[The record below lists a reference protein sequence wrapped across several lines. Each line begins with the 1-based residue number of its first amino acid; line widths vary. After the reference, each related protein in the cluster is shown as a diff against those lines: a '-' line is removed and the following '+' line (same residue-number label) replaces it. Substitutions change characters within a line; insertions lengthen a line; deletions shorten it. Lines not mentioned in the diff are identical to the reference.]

1 MFGEGHSR
9 VGGSDM
15 RERSRRL
22 WRLVAVVPY
31 CGLVLA
37 LTSGAGKRID
47 LNSTTGPLFSLA
59 AAGLGVLALEVV
71 LRLARCS
78 AEARRLF
85 RWATVTLLLAALLGI
100 WLFFGLQQHLVAN
113 VIMVAT
119 SALLIWTSSRL
130 TPSLGAVLGP
140 VVREVSLALA
150 LVQWLG
156 VVTGLAPALVLSAV
170 ILLGDVALRKLATR
184 KGKQLEL
191 LSRKLRLLAVST
203 ILSVWVG
210 GKFIVDNSFDLFVY
224 QKSVEHGYFPFWR
237 NVAPEEY
244 GARAADI
251 TALRN
256 AMKAF
261 GESPESESP
270 DASWLRNESEGK
282 YVVAL
287 IGDSFIWGQGVRNE
301 ERFAHLLSER
311 LNSVRPTRVLS
322 LANCG
327 DNLMENYL
335 KYEAVGRIVQ
345 HIDVVVF
352 GLVSND
358 LLVNPGPARY
368 DSEGLQQIL
377 DLCPN
382 MPLVEDLL
390 ATGGRAEQLRNRRIR
405 LTFDPNSGYGNHCV
419 LERLAASYLPSEDS
433 IYFLFWSGMSERY
446 TAALEAAGLDVL
458 DATPALSE
466 SLNQGD
472 WRVSPKDG
480 HPSAKAHA
488 VFADLLFSKIAK
500 DPRYRFGDAS
510 TYPP

>member
-1 MFGEGHSR
+1 
-9 VGGSDM
+9 M
-15 RERSRRL
+15 RERSRG
-22 WRLVAVVPY
+22 WFRLVAVVPY

-37 LTSGAGKRID
+37 LTSIVGKRIV

-71 LRLARCS
+71 LRLAGCS
-78 AEARRLF
+78 TEARRLF
-85 RWATVTLLLAALLGI
+85 RWATVALVLAAHLGI
-100 WLFFGLQQHLVAN
+100 WLFFGSQQHLLAN
-113 VIMVAT
+113 VIMSAT
-119 SALLIWTSSRL
+119 GALLIWTSSRL
-130 TPSLGAVLGP
+130 TPSLGAVGGP
-140 VVREVSLALA
+140 VVRQVSWALALA
-150 LVQWLG
+150 QWLG
-156 VVTGLAPALVLSAV
+156 VVTGLAPALALSAV

-184 KGKQLEL
+184 KGERFEL

-203 ILSVWVG
+203 ILSVSVA
-210 GKFIVDNSFDLFVY
+210 GKYIVDNSFDLFVF
-224 QKSVEHGYFPFWR
+224 QKSVEYGYFPFWR

-244 GARAADI
+244 GVRAADI

-287 IGDSFIWGQGVRNE
+287 IGDSFIWGQGLRNE

-335 KYEAVGRIVQ
+335 KYEAVDRIVP
-345 HIDVVVF
+345 HIDLLVF

-368 DSEGLQQIL
+368 DSEGLQLIF

-382 MPLVEDLL
+382 MPFVEDLL
-390 ATGGRAEQLRNRRIR
+390 ATGRRADRLRNLRIGQ
-405 LTFDPNSGYGNHCV
+405 TFDPNSGYGNHCV

-433 IYFLFWSGMSERY
+433 IYFLFWSGMTERY
-446 TAALEAAGLDVL
+446 TAVLEAAGLDVL

-466 SLNQGD
+466 SLHHPRD

-480 HPSAKAHA
+480 HPSAKANA
-488 VFADLLFSKIAK
+488 IFADLLFSKIAK
-500 DPRYRFGDAS
+500 DPRYRFGDVS